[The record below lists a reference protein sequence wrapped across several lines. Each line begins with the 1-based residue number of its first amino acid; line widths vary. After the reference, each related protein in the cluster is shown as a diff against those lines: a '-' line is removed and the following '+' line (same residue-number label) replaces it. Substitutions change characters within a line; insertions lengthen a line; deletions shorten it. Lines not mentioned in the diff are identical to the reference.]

1 MRRRVAA
8 ATTLLAAAVL
18 ISSGAQARQCQVDL
32 GRGWPPATDNYG
44 NAVEQL
50 FHEQAQPALS
60 LVWLPSR
67 GKETGLSLTP
77 GVAGAQW
84 MLRHSQAEERVY
96 NWSNSGSRGG
106 VQLRVEQP
114 ARQHEAPIPAELA
127 QRLVALWRQ
136 SLEQAVPAELA
147 AGVQEG
153 NVLSFVVD
161 GERFSG
167 AIPGCGPT
175 ERMLEQAALMI
186 EATTDKQ
193 SKRERRWL
201 KLEASLEN
209 LQQSLADSNG

>member
-18 ISSGAQARQCQVDL
+18 MSPGAQARQCQVDL

-44 NAVEQL
+44 NAVEGL
-50 FHEQAQPALS
+50 FHQQAQPALS

-67 GKETGLSLTP
+67 GKETGLSLLP
-77 GVAGAQW
+77 GAAGAAW
-84 MLRHSQAEERVY
+84 MLRHSQADERVHHW
-96 NWSNSGSRGG
+96 NSSGSRGG
-106 VQLRVEQP
+106 VELRVGQP
-114 ARQHEAPIPAELA
+114 ARQDEAPIPAELA

-136 SLEQAVPAELA
+136 SLEHAVPAGVGV
-147 AGVQEG
+147 GVQEG
-153 NVLSFVVD
+153 NVLSFVVE

-167 AIPGCGPT
+167 AIPRCGPT

-186 EATTDKQ
+186 EATTDKE
-193 SKRERRWL
+193 SKRERRWI